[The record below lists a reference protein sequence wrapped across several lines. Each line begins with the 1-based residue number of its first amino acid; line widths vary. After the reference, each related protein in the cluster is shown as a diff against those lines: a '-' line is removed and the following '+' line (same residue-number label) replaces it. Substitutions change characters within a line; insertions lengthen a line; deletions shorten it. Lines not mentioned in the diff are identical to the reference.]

1 MSHDTGSH
9 DMGIMPHREEAG
21 SALTQYRYL
30 HTIVRRHIIQF
41 RRWVIKTVYSVTQE
55 IPIILDYH
63 GQPVLPSGSILDY
76 TIWGADHYQC
86 RAGHCHSWADKAVL
100 VCTWTH
106 ASKIRERG
114 REIRQCWYHLH
125 SLVPFL
131 ICTCGWATYSTYLI
145 IMVTS
150 WKKESC

>member
-21 SALTQYRYL
+21 SALTQYGYL

-63 GQPVLPSGSILDY
+63 GQPVL
-76 TIWGADHYQC
+76 TV
-86 RAGHCHSWADKAVL
+86 VL
-100 VCTWTH
+100 
-106 ASKIRERG
+106 
-114 REIRQCWYHLH
+114 Y
-125 SLVPFL
+125 
-131 ICTCGWATYSTYLI
+131 
-145 IMVTS
+145 
-150 WKKESC
+150 